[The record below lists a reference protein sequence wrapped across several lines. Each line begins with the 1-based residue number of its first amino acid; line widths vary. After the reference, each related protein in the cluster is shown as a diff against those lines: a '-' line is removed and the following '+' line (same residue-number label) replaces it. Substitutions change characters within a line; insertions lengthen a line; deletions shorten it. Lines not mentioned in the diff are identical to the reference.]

1 MTRSEG
7 YGEQRGGEEKKR
19 KGEKKC
25 YPKMWVFGS
34 LPQGKKGEGFLGRW

>member
-7 YGEQRGGEEKKR
+7 YGEQRGGEEEKR

-25 YPKMWVFGS
+25 YPKMWVCVG
-34 LPQGKKGEGFLGRW
+34 LCPRGKRGKAS